1 VRIAVFTL
9 LILCAPVAQAKDRQ
23 WREAKVAK
31 ITSSVENNGAVVG
44 TVGTTVIGGQI
55 QTTATYYWLDTGDIT
70 YVVAVTYT
78 PMRSRLAQPNGGHP
92 LNITLNGKT
101 KLAIDGTNAH
111 ILDDAGKDVKVP
123 IVLKVARADQPA
135 PDANK
140 QK

>member
-1 VRIAVFTL
+1 MSASPFRSRFVELYRPNVL
-9 LILCAPVAQAKDRQ
+9 LQRMPWV
-23 WREAKVAK
+23 
-31 ITSSVENNGAVVG
+31 
-44 TVGTTVIGGQI
+44 
-55 QTTATYYWLDTGDIT
+55 
-70 YVVAVTYT
+70 
-78 PMRSRLAQPNGGHP
+78 RSRLAQPNGGHP

-101 KLAIDGTNAH
+101 ELAIDGTNAH